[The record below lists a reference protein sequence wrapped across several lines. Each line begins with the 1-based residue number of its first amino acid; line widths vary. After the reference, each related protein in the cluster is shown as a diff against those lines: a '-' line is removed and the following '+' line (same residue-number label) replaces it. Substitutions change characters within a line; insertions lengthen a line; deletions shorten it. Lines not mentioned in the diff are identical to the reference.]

1 MHMSS
6 ISISN
11 ENKKGKI
18 KFLVFNLSLEGNVKW
33 IKPAKGRFKCNID
46 GSFSQ
51 HFNRA
56 GIRVCIRD
64 DTDTF
69 VLAKSNGLLQFVRY
83 MLAKLLDCYQLWNG
97 FINYTWDL
105 SILSLM
111 PKKWWM
117 VFHLHVRMLHN
128 LG

>member
-1 MHMSS
+1 MYMSS

-33 IKPAKGRFKCNID
+33 IKPVKGKFKCNID
-46 GSFSQ
+46 VSFSQ

-69 VLAKSNGLLQFVRY
+69 VLAKT
-83 MLAKLLDCYQLWNG
+83 K
-97 FINYTWDL
+97 
-105 SILSLM
+105 
-111 PKKWWM
+111 
-117 VFHLHVRMLHN
+117 
-128 LG
+128 